1 MGKIGNLGTT
11 KFVVSDKTVRTF
23 ENLKWDVSAKYA
35 THDRHLKA
43 VLLEFLGPEPDSIS
57 LPVKFSVFLGTN
69 PIKEVEE
76 LRQKIRSGQTEY
88 LVLGGH
94 VYGAYK
100 WVITKMSATM
110 NTYDN
115 KGNCWAASTTLTLK
129 EYARR

>member
-43 VLLEFLGPEPDSIS
+43 DLLEFLGPEPDSIS

-69 PIKEVEE
+69 LSKKWKSCG
-76 LRQKIRSGQTEY
+76 RK
-88 LVLGGH
+88 
-94 VYGAYK
+94 YGADRR
-100 WVITKMSATM
+100 
-110 NTYDN
+110 NTWS
-115 KGNCWAASTTLTLK
+115 WAAMCMGHTSG
-129 EYARR
+129 

>member
-43 VLLEFLGPEPDSIS
+43 DLLEFLGPEPDGIS

-69 PIKEVEE
+69 PMKEVEK
-76 LRQKIRSGQTEY
+76 LRRKIRSGKAEY

-94 VYGAYK
+94 VYGSYK